1 MSKAYEEEKRMYLDA
16 FNVSGKTKTAF
27 ARENNIPETTFRAW
41 IKEDEYLTFGAIQLN
56 NNSQA
61 NIRNIKII
69 CKCKKFPKKLLQNK
83 KIYSKIVIQKTYYY
97 FLLSKVL
104 NQIF

>member
-69 CKCKKFPKKLLQNK
+69 CKCKKFPKNYC
-83 KIYSKIVIQKTYYY
+83 KIKRYIVK
-97 FLLSKVL
+97 
-104 NQIF
+104 